1 MKKYLVCAAVGVL
14 ASAALLSA
22 CNEPTTAVTE
32 TKHDTSYHAYG
43 IYYDG
48 GVIVTDDGNEWEIE
62 PENVKDGT
70 PIVVAF
76 DDAGTPNNIYDDE
89 ILEIAER

>member
-32 TKHDTSYHAYG
+32 TKHDTYHAYG